1 MNLNKKN
8 MKKSIY
14 ISALALLALSFS
26 SSSAKAYGNQ
36 NNYNNYNNN
45 HNQDNNNNGCT
56 NMPINSGVVYL
67 MIAGIAVGVVA
78 VNKSKSVAALKA

>member
-1 MNLNKKN
+1 MHLNIKN

-26 SSSAKAYGNQ
+26 TSSAKAYDNH
-36 NNYNNYNNN
+36 NNYDN
-45 HNQDNNNNGCT
+45 HGHDNNNGGCT

-67 MIAGIAVGVVA
+67 MIAGIALGTVA
-78 VNKSKSVAALKA
+78 VSKSKSTTALKA